1 MSTDVKITRMLA
13 RRSELNPTGGPQAAW
28 TAIAHANRIFGP
40 QGWSREVL
48 EMRNAANR
56 EREGVNTSAYVARV
70 RLTVNMPDGPVIRDS
85 HGCGEGRGR
94 NPFEA
99 HDQGLKAAELDATLR
114 ALATFG
120 NAFGLAVFSG
130 AGPSKTPRKKA
141 RTSNPNP
148 DTPGADSG
156 SESGSPPNLPAPDNA
171 RPPRSEGPE
180 QGEEDAEQT
189 LSEGSG
195 SSPVVPPDYDYSAM
209 MAPKLRRVRSPAHL
223 GFVRAQPCLIC
234 GRTPSDAHH
243 LRFVQPRAMARKV
256 SDEFTVP
263 LCRRHHDL
271 LHRDPDEQGW
281 WQAFGIDPLV
291 AAAELWEESR
301 QLVSASGQPG

>member
-1 MSTDVKITRMLA
+1 MSTDIKITRMLA
-13 RRSELNPTGGPQAAW
+13 RKSELNPAGGPQAAW

-56 EREGVNTSAYVARV
+56 EREGINTSAYVARV
-70 RLTVNMPDGPVIRDS
+70 RLTVAMPDGPVIRDS
-85 HGCGEGRGR
+85 HGCGEGKGR
-94 NPFEA
+94 TPFEA

-130 AGPSKTPRKKA
+130 AGPSKAQRKKA
-141 RTSNPNP
+141 ADLKP
-148 DTPGADSG
+148 D
-156 SESGSPPNLPAPDNA
+156 PAS
-171 RPPRSEGPE
+171 PRSEPGSENGAPPNPPE
-180 QGEEDAEQT
+180 PGDAQPPQSEDPDGSEVGADQT
-189 LSEGSG
+189 MSEGPG
-195 SSPVVPPDYDYSAM
+195 SSPVALADYDYSAM
-209 MAPKLRRVRSPAHL
+209 LAPKLRRVRSPAHL
-223 GFVRAQPCLIC
+223 GFVRSQPCLIC

-243 LRFVQPRAMARKV
+243 LRFVQPRAMAKKV

-301 QLVSASGQPG
+301 QLISAPGQTG

>member
-1 MSTDVKITRMLA
+1 MSTDIKIARMLA
-13 RRSELNPTGGPQAAW
+13 RKGELNPAGGPQAAW

-56 EREGVNTSAYVARV
+56 EREGMHTSAYVARV
-70 RLTVNMPDGPVIRDS
+70 RLTVQMPEGPVTRDS
-85 HGCGEGRGR
+85 HGCGEGKGR
-94 NPFEA
+94 TPFEA
-99 HDQGLKAAELDATLR
+99 HDHGLKAAELDATLR

-120 NAFGLAVFSG
+120 NAFGLAVLSG
-130 AGPSKTPRKKA
+130 ADAGKTPRKTPA
-141 RTSNPNP
+141 RPKQSSEATGPK
-148 DTPGADSG
+148 SG
-156 SESGSPPNLPAPDNA
+156 PARVLAAPDGE
-171 RPPRSEGPE
+171 PQPSPGEPDEDGEGAKALK
-180 QGEEDAEQT
+180 AEGTGALSAT
-189 LSEGSG
+189 LAK
-195 SSPVVPPDYDYSAM
+195 YDDSAM
-209 MAPKLRRVRSPAHL
+209 LSPKLRRVRSPAHL
-223 GFVRAQPCLIC
+223 GFVRSQPCLIC

-301 QLVSASGQPG
+301 QLVSAPGQAG